1 MRAHFLS
8 TCSPATMD
16 YHLRIRSYARENTL
30 GMFELDTLNGLL
42 RRKRTEALASRE
54 YQRREFGRA
63 WAQYVEAMKLEALKL
78 VIAER
83 WAAEHRAEA

>member
-8 TCSPATMD
+8 TCSP
-16 YHLRIRSYARENTL
+16 RSPFRWRPNRAAARH
-30 GMFELDTLNGLL
+30 
-42 RRKRTEALASRE
+42 
-54 YQRREFGRA
+54 EFHRA

-83 WAAEHRAEA
+83 WHAEHKAEA